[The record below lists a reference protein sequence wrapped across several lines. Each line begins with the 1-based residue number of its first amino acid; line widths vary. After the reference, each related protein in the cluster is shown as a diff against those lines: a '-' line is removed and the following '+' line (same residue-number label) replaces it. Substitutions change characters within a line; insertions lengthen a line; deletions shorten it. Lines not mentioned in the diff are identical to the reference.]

1 MLFFLTLMKW
11 EHYLIGK
18 EFMLYS
24 DHEALRFLHNQ
35 RRISNDMYAR
45 WVTYLQWFPIRIVY
59 KVGVQNKVV
68 NALSRRATL
77 LVTLKGS
84 LNSTVWKSCTS
95 MMRISVRYGRSVQ
108 ICLLMTFIFMMD
120 FWWKV
125 INFAFLGLHCRRR
138 WFRICMEEFWLV
150 TGVT

>member
-1 MLFFLTLMKW
+1 
-11 EHYLIGK
+11 
-18 EFMLYS
+18 MLYS

-84 LNSTVWKSCTS
+84 LNSTV
-95 MMRISVRYGRSVQ
+95 
-108 ICLLMTFIFMMD
+108 
-120 FWWKV
+120 
-125 INFAFLGLHCRRR
+125 
-138 WFRICMEEFWLV
+138 
-150 TGVT
+150 

>member
-1 MLFFLTLMKW
+1 M
-11 EHYLIGK
+11 IDK

-24 DHEALRFLHNQ
+24 DHEALGFLHNQ

-45 WVTYLQWFPIRIVY
+45 WATYLQRFLIRIVN

-84 LNSTVWKSCTS
+84 LDSSANHV
-95 MMRISVRYGRSVQ
+95 
-108 ICLLMTFIFMMD
+108 L
-120 FWWKV
+120 V
-125 INFAFLGLHCRRR
+125 I
-138 WFRICMEEFWLV
+138 
-150 TGVT
+150 